1 MYVSL
6 TLYFDSFDKFTY
18 GLGSPVGYEED
29 FALIKL
35 WSRMVFLQSR
45 GYNTFVFG
53 NFLVLRGD
61 FADEVGQYRSRIYVE
76 GVCRSDEVFNR
87 LSYGFTL
94 SNNNLDDSVIQ
105 GSELAVRLARSQF
118 DRGLKGR
125 LV

>member
-6 TLYFDSFDKFTY
+6 TLYFDYFDKFTY
-18 GLGSPVGYEED
+18 GLGSHVGYEED

-53 NFLVLRGD
+53 NFLVLRAD
-61 FADEVGQYRSRIYVE
+61 FADEIGQYRSRIYVE

-87 LSYGFTL
+87 PSYGFTL
-94 SNNNLDDSVIQ
+94 SNDNLDDSVIQ